1 MENHWDKMPNEI
13 QEHILIIR
21 LQKHVKKF
29 LNNNKNKKKRR
40 NEYLE
45 YLEMK
50 AVREG
55 IMDPWF
61 DYIDPIYGHLLV
73 N

>member
-13 QEHILIIR
+13 QQHILILR

-29 LNNNKNKKKRR
+29 LKRR

-55 IMDPWF
+55 KMDPWF

>member
-29 LNNNKNKKKRR
+29 LNNNKNKKK
-40 NEYLE
+40 E
-45 YLEMK
+45 EMN
-50 AVREG
+50 
-55 IMDPWF
+55 I
-61 DYIDPIYGHLLV
+61 
-73 N
+73 